1 MGDAFEVATMT
12 IATDET
18 PLVLIGGAADPDL
31 AQQLQAHRCGVVQV
45 PTGGRVIEWARD
57 IRPDLIVVHDDL
69 PDMTAMDACE
79 LLRRDPRIGHNVP
92 ILILAGDRP
101 TPGQRVAAVSAGA
114 WDFLRYPGEPRELSI
129 KLQSYLQAKRNLDL
143 ALADGLIDPLT
154 GLHNRVGLARRAR
167 ELGALMS
174 RRHGGLG
181 CVVFSLDAEV
191 PDLEV
196 GGMIVRSTRVSDVV
210 GALSPK
216 ELAVLA
222 PGTDEVGMVRLALR
236 VGAALSTSMGGRTAF
251 VPGSTLR
258 AGYEAVANFTYS
270 PVDPVEL
277 LGRASAAVRGG
288 KPEAGSSW
296 VRRYEDTSAHATSG
310 GWASPGNP
318 AAVAPERRG
327 GGI

>member
-1 MGDAFEVATMT
+1 MAM
-12 IATDET
+12 ATDEM

-57 IRPDLIVVHDDL
+57 IRPDVIVVHDHL

-92 ILILAGDRP
+92 ILILASDRP

-114 WDFLRYPGEPRELSI
+114 WDFVRYPGEPKELSI

-181 CVVFSLDAEV
+181 CLVFSLEAEV

-196 GGMIVRSTRVSDVV
+196 GTMIVRSTRVSDVV
-210 GALSPK
+210 GSLSPK

-222 PGTDEVGMVRLALR
+222 PGTDEPGMVRLALR
-236 VGAALSTSMGGRTAF
+236 VGGTLSTSIGGRTPF

-258 AGYEAVANFTYS
+258 AGYDAVANVTYS

-277 LGRASAAVRGG
+277 LGRASAAVRNG
-288 KPEAGSSW
+288 KPEAGSTW
-296 VRRYEDTSAHATSG
+296 VRRYEDASGDGRSG
-310 GWASPGNP
+310 GWTSPESP
-318 AAVAPERRG
+318 LTVAPERRG
-327 GGI
+327 AGV

>member
-1 MGDAFEVATMT
+1 MSMSMS
-12 IATDET
+12 IATEEM
-18 PLVLIGGAADPDL
+18 PLVLIGGAADPEL
-31 AQQLQAHRCGVVQV
+31 AQQLQAQRCGVVQV

-92 ILILAGDRP
+92 ILILVGDRP
-101 TPGQRVAAVSAGA
+101 SPGQRVAAVSAGA
-114 WDFLRYPGEPRELSI
+114 WDFLRYPGEPKELSI

-181 CVVFSLDAEV
+181 CLVFALQTEV
-191 PDLEV
+191 PDLEI
-196 GGMIVRSTRVSDVV
+196 GGMIARSTRVSDVV
-210 GALSPK
+210 GALSPR

-222 PGTDEVGMVRLALR
+222 PGTDDAGMVRLAVR
-236 VGAALSTSMGGRTAF
+236 VGAALSASVGGKTPF

-258 AGYEAVANFTYS
+258 AGYDAVANFTYS

-277 LGRASAAVRGG
+277 LGRASAAVRSG
-288 KPEAGSSW
+288 KAESGSPW
-296 VRRYEDTSAHATSG
+296 VRRYEEASASG
-310 GWASPGNP
+310 ARRGWASPVG
-318 AAVAPERRG
+318 ALAVEPERRG
-327 GGI
+327 TGA